1 MRRLAIVVA
10 AALLGAAPAERAIF
24 ADPMEDSARWPA
36 EGSDSVRASSAAV
49 PGHSGKAVEMRYDY
63 GRVSGYAFM
72 RRETALT
79 LPRNYEIRFRMRGT
93 GGRNDL
99 QMKLTNGD
107 NVWWKVWRNH
117 RPSAQWQEMVVPAGE
132 IGFAWGPASDK
143 TLRRVEGIEFV
154 VARNRD
160 GGAGSLAIDDL
171 RIVPLAG
178 AAQVAPPPENSA
190 NDAIAALAKR
200 SPRGSFPR
208 AFLGE
213 QPYWTLAGSDGGAV
227 TALISED
234 GAIEPAKGS
243 YSIEPVVVDGG
254 KRFDWANATQRQSLA
269 DGKLPIPSATWT
281 APRFRLETSL
291 LADSAGRAVLAG
303 YQLTNTGND
312 RRTIEL
318 RLGVRPWQVNPP
330 AQFLAQ
336 QGGHSPITR
345 IVRDERHL
353 SITQPQTEGD
363 PPKVR
368 LLSASREPDSLVI
381 GTVPAGSAMA
391 TAELVYRL
399 DLAPGRSERLV
410 LTMPG
415 RYGAAPQWDVAYAA
429 TRDHWREVLGRVT
442 IKVPPAKQA
451 FADTVATAFSQIL
464 TSRDGPMLK
473 PGTRSYDRAWIRDGA
488 MMSEAL
494 LRMGRADVARDF
506 SDWYRGHL
514 FDSGKVPCCV
524 DFRGA
529 DPVPENDSQ
538 GEYIFMVSQLY
549 RFTGDRAAL
558 ERDWPAVLGAV
569 RYMDKLRLSERTA
582 ANRAPGKRML
592 FGLMP
597 PSISHE
603 GYSAKPQ
610 YSLWDDFWA
619 LRGYR
624 DAVEIARVL
633 GKPEAGAIAASR
645 DQFASDVH
653 AAILAARD
661 HWKIAF
667 IPGATSLG
675 DFDATSTT
683 VALDPGNEQARLDQ
697 AMLRATF
704 ERYWREF
711 QTRAAGTRAW
721 KDYTPYETRTI
732 GSFVRLG
739 WRDRID
745 PLIDFFMA
753 DRRPAAWNQWAE
765 VVGRD
770 PREIRFIGDMPHA
783 WVASDFVRSA
793 LDMFAWERR
802 DDRAMVLGG
811 GLSAA
816 WLTGQGSAIEGLA
829 TPYGKLDFAMSGD
842 ARRLRAT
849 IDGGARPPGGFVL
862 AWPFGGTPAAALVN
876 GRPMAWRGNALH
888 ISATGRKITI
898 AVGR

>member
-1 MRRLAIVVA
+1 MLIVAGVG
-10 AALLGAAPAERAIF
+10 LIGAAPAGRPIF
-24 ADPMEDSARWPA
+24 ADAMESAARWHA
-36 EGSDSVRASSAAV
+36 EGSDSVRAASAAV
-49 PGHSGKAVEMRYDY
+49 TGVSGKAVEMRYDY

-72 RRETALT
+72 RRDAALT
-79 LPRNYEIRFRMRGT
+79 LPRNYELRFWMRGT

-99 QMKLTNGD
+99 QLKLTDGD

-117 RPSAQWQEMVVPAGE
+117 RPRAEWQEVVVSAGE
-132 IGFAWGPASDK
+132 VGFAWGPASDK
-143 TLRRVEGIEFV
+143 TLRRVGGIEFV

-160 GGAGSLAIDDL
+160 GGAGSIAIDDL
-171 RIVPLAG
+171 RIVSLPG
-178 AAQVAPPPENSA
+178 APEVAPPLENSA
-190 NDAIAALAKR
+190 NDAIAALAQR
-200 SPRGSFPR
+200 SPRGTFPR
-208 AFLGE
+208 AFISE

-227 TALISED
+227 GALISED

-243 YSIEPVVVDGG
+243 FSIEPVVTDRA
-254 KRFDWANATQRQSLA
+254 KRFDWANVARRHSLA
-269 DGKLPIPSATWT
+269 ARKLPIPSVTWI
-281 APRFRLETSL
+281 APGFRLDTTL
-291 LADSAGRAVLAG
+291 LADSAGRAVLAR
-303 YQLTNTGND
+303 YVLTNIGSD

-336 QGGHSPITR
+336 QGGHSPISR
-345 IVRDERHL
+345 IVRNGPRL
-353 SITQPQTEGD
+353 SIYQPQTEGD
-363 PPKVR
+363 PGKVR
-368 LLSASREPDSLVI
+368 LLFLSRDPEVTIGAASAGKEM
-381 GTVPAGSAMA
+381 ASADI
-391 TAELVYRL
+391 VYRL
-399 DLAPGRSERLV
+399 DLAPGQRERIV

-415 RYGAAPQWDVAYAA
+415 PNGAAPGWDEAYRA
-429 TRDHWREVLGRVT
+429 TDRHWRDVLGRVSIT
-442 IKVPPAKQA
+442 VPPAKQM
-451 FADTVATAFSQIL
+451 FADTVATSFSHIL

-494 LRMGRADVARDF
+494 LRMGRADVAREF
-506 SDWYRGHL
+506 SDWYRTHL

-538 GEYIFMVSQLY
+538 GEYVFMVSQLY
-549 RFTGDRAAL
+549 RYTGDRAAL
-558 ERDWPAVLGAV
+558 ERDWPAMLGAV

-582 ANRAPGKRML
+582 KNRARGKRML

-610 YSLWDDFWA
+610 YSLWDDFWS

-624 DAVEIARVL
+624 DGAEIAKLL
-633 GKPEAGAIAASR
+633 GSPEAWAIAASR
-645 DQFASDVH
+645 DQFAADVH
-653 AAILAARD
+653 AAILAARN

-683 VALDPGNEQARLDQ
+683 VALDPGDEQSRLDQ
-697 AMLRATF
+697 AMLQATF
-704 ERYWREF
+704 ERYWHEF
-711 QTRAAGTRAW
+711 QNRVAGTRAW

-739 WRDRID
+739 WRERID

-770 PREIRFIGDMPHA
+770 VREIRFIGDMPHA
-783 WVASDFVRSA
+783 WVASDFIRSA

-811 GLSAA
+811 GLSGA
-816 WLTGQGSAIEGLA
+816 WLAGDGSAIRGLV
-829 TPYGKLDFAMSGD
+829 TPYGKLDFAMRGD
-842 ARRLRAT
+842 ARRLSAT
-849 IDGGARPPGGFVL
+849 IGGGARPPGGFVL
-862 AWPFGGTPAAALVN
+862 AWPFGGALPAVRVD
-876 GRPMAWRGNALH
+876 GRPVTWQGRALH
-888 ISATGRKITI
+888 IPATGRKISI
-898 AVGR
+898 EAGR